1 MSSADLNE
9 LCIINIIVPA
19 STHMPHI
26 IFIIIIIITMALA
39 ENPIRTKSHICDFA
53 GQYGL
58 MFVIIV
64 IIIIITRPKPAYGRR
79 GLAGSGAKIQMK

>member
-39 ENPIRTKSHICDFA
+39 ENPIRTKSHICDFV

-58 MFVIIV
+58 MFAIIV
-64 IIIIITRPKPAYGRR
+64 IIIIIIYNYRKV
-79 GLAGSGAKIQMK
+79 KV